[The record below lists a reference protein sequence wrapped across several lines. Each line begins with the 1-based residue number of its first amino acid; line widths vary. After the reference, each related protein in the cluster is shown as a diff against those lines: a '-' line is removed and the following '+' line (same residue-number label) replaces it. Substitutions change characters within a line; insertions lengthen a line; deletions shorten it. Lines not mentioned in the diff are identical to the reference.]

1 MSELIVNSEKIIQQ
15 IINDN
20 TSYIN
25 VNGAAGCG
33 KTTLMIKKIENEVNN
48 NTNKNILILTLVSS
62 VTNEIK
68 KRTSDTLQINIKKI

>member
-25 VNGAAGCG
+25 IYTVLG
-33 KTTLMIKKIENEVNN
+33 KPV
-48 NTNKNILILTLVSS
+48 LTAIQSAFDANL
-62 VTNEIK
+62 NEISG
-68 KRTSDTLQINIKKI
+68 TDLSFNVNLI